1 MSVPQV
7 QTGATASSSVNQVTT
22 GALKVQSTWGDYNN
36 LLFVIRQALSKMQTA
51 ALVLVNACTNDGDV
65 SPVGMVDIIPLV
77 NQVDG
82 STPPNPM
89 PHGIIPNV
97 PYLRVQGGTNAIIMD
112 PQPGDIGIAVFAS
125 RDITVVKKSKAQGNP
140 GSARQYDFSDGLY
153 LGGVL
158 NGTPL
163 QYIRFTDNG
172 IEIISPQQVTIT
184 APNIVLNGALAQSG
198 GDVTMAQKLTVMGD
212 VIGAGISLQTHTH
225 TSEAPGT
232 PTSEP
237 IP

>member
-51 ALVLVNACTNDGDV
+51 TLVLVNACTNDGDV